1 MNKPIRV
8 VSVFCLVLFM
18 ALLINVT
25 YLMYVRADT
34 LSDDPRNRRII
45 TATFS
50 RERGAILVG
59 KDAVARSVPSDDK
72 YKFQR
77 VYPQP
82 MKYAPITGYFSW
94 YGQTGVESSQNS
106 VLAGDD
112 SRLFVTRL
120 VDMLSNS
127 DPKGGN
133 VQLAANAAAQDAAW
147 EGLEAL
153 PGDAQ
158 GAVVALEPTTGRVL
172 AMASTPTF
180 DPNKLASHDF
190 GAVADLSKELNA
202 DPREP
207 LINRA
212 IGTTLPPGSTFKLVT
227 AAAAIESGN
236 YDADSQVPGGYRFK
250 LPQSTTSVGNYDG
263 GNCGGRRIT
272 LTQALQVSCNVTF
285 MSLANELG
293 VEAMADQA
301 EAFGFNDTSLEDLG
315 GQAES
320 LYPRDLDP
328 PQTALSGIGQSSVT
342 ATPLQMAMV
351 VAAIANDG
359 DVMRPYVVDEVRAA
373 NLSVLDR
380 TDPQSISKAISST
393 TAEELT
399 TMMVATVDSGTATP
413 AQIPGV
419 QVAGKTGTAQSTAD
433 RPPYAWFV
441 SFAPADDP
449 QVAVAVLVQSSDTSR
464 SEIGGGRL
472 GGPIAKAVMEAVI
485 NQ

>member
-18 ALLINVT
+18 ALLVNVT

-147 EGLEAL
+147 EGLQAL

-293 VEAMADQA
+293 VDAMAEQA

-399 TMMVATVDSGTATP
+399 SMMVATVDSGTATP

>member
-18 ALLINVT
+18 ALLVNVT

-112 SRLFVTRL
+112 ARLFVTRL

-212 IGTTLPPGSTFKLVT
+212 ISTTLPPGSTFKLVT

-399 TMMVATVDSGTATP
+399 SMMVATVDSGTATP

-472 GGPIAKAVMEAVI
+472 GGPIAQAVMEAVI

>member
-18 ALLINVT
+18 ALLVNAT
-25 YLMYVRADT
+25 YLMYVRADS
-34 LSDDPRNRRII
+34 LSDDPRNNRII
-45 TATFS
+45 TAAYS

-59 KDAVARSVPSDDK
+59 KEAIARSVPSDDQ

-77 VYPQP
+77 TYSQP
-82 MKYAPITGYFSW
+82 LKYAPITGYFSRFT
-94 YGQTGVESSQNS
+94 QTGVERSQNA
-106 VLAGDD
+106 VLSGDD

-120 VDMLSNS
+120 VDMLSNT

-133 VQLAANAAAQDAAW
+133 VQLTVDAAAQDAAW
-147 EGLEAL
+147 AGLDAL

-172 AMASTPTF
+172 AMVSTPTF
-180 DPNKLASHDF
+180 DPNNFASHDF
-190 GAVADLSKELNA
+190 EAVGELGEQLNA

-207 LINRA
+207 LINRG

-236 YDADSQVPGGYRFK
+236 YDAESMVPGGFRFQ
-250 LPQSTTSVGNYDG
+250 LPQSETTIGNYDG

-272 LTQALQVSCNVTF
+272 MTQALQVSCNVTF
-285 MSLANELG
+285 LSLANELG
-293 VEAMADQA
+293 TEAMAEQA
-301 EAFGFNDTSLEDLG
+301 EAFGFNSTSLEDLG

-320 LYPRDLDP
+320 LYPRDMDA
-328 PQTALSGIGQSSVT
+328 PQTAMSGIGQSSVT

-351 VAAIANDG
+351 AAAIANDG
-359 DVMRPYVVDEVRAA
+359 DVMRPYVVDEVRAP

-380 TDPQSISKAISST
+380 TDPQSISKAISSS
-393 TAEELT
+393 TADELT
-399 TMMVATVDSGTATP
+399 EMMVATVASGTATP
-413 AQIPGV
+413 AQIPGMD
-419 QVAGKTGTAQSTAD
+419 VAGKTGTAQSSGD

-449 QVAVAVLVQSSDTSR
+449 QVAVAVLVQSSDTSPD
-464 SEIGGGRL
+464 EIGGGRL
-472 GGPIAKAVMEAVI
+472 GGPIAKSVMEAVI
-485 NQ
+485 GQ

>member
-8 VSVFCLVLFM
+8 VSVFCLVLFL
-18 ALLINVT
+18 ALLVNST
-25 YLMYVRADT
+25 YLMYVRADD
-34 LSDDPRNRRII
+34 LSEDPRNRRII
-45 TATFS
+45 TATYS

-59 KDAVARSVPSDDK
+59 KEAIARSVPSEDK

-77 VYPQP
+77 TYSQP
-82 MKYAPITGYFSW
+82 FKYAPITGYFSW
-94 YGQTGVESSQNS
+94 YSQTGVERSQNA

-120 VDMLSNS
+120 VDLLSNT

-133 VQLAANAAAQDAAW
+133 VLLTVDAAAQDAAW
-147 EGLEAL
+147 TGLENL

-158 GAVVALEPTTGRVL
+158 GAVVALQPTTGRVL

-180 DPNKLASHDF
+180 DPNGFASHDF
-190 GAVADLSKELNA
+190 EAVRELDERLNA
-202 DPREP
+202 DDREP

-212 IGTTLPPGSTFKLVT
+212 IATTLPPGSTFKLVT

-236 YDADSQVPGGYRFK
+236 YDADSMVPGGFRFK
-250 LPQSTTSVGNYDG
+250 LPQSSTSIGNYDG
-263 GNCGGRRIT
+263 GDCGGRRIT
-272 LTQALQVSCNVTF
+272 LTRAIEVSCNVTF
-285 MSLANELG
+285 LSLANELG
-293 VEAMADQA
+293 NDAMAEQA

-320 LYPRDLDP
+320 LYPRDMDP
-328 PQTALSGIGQSSVT
+328 PQTAMSGIGQSSVT

-351 VAAIANDG
+351 AAAIANDG
-359 DVMRPYVVDEVRAA
+359 DVMRPYVVDEVRAP

-380 TDPQSISKAISST
+380 TEPQSISKAISSS
-393 TAEELT
+393 TADELT
-399 TMMVATVDSGTATP
+399 EMLVSTVEQGTATP

-419 QVAGKTGTAQSTAD
+419 DVAGKTGTAQSTAD

-449 QVAVAVLVQSSDTSR
+449 QVAVAVMVQSSETARD
-464 SEIGGGRL
+464 EIAGGRL
-472 GGPIAKAVMEAVI
+472 GGPIAKAIMEAVI
-485 NQ
+485 NR

>member
-18 ALLINVT
+18 ALLVNVT

-250 LPQSTTSVGNYDG
+250 LPQSTTTVGNYDG

-285 MSLANELG
+285 MTLANELG
-293 VEAMADQA
+293 VDAMAEQA

-351 VAAIANDG
+351 AAAIANDG

-399 TMMVATVDSGTATP
+399 SMMVATVDSGTATP

-441 SFAPADDP
+441 SFAPADNP

-464 SEIGGGRL
+464 SEIGGGLL

>member
-1 MNKPIRV
+1 VNKPIRV
-8 VSVFCLVLFM
+8 VSVFCLVLFL
-18 ALLINVT
+18 ALLVNAT
-25 YLMYVRADT
+25 YLMYVRADD
-34 LSDDPRNRRII
+34 LSADPNNRRVI
-45 TATFS
+45 TATYS

-59 KDAVARSVPSDDK
+59 KEAIARSVPSGDK

-77 VYPQP
+77 TYSEPF
-82 MKYAPITGYFSW
+82 KYAPVTGYFSF
-94 YGQTGVESSQNS
+94 YDRTGIERSQNS
-106 VLAGDD
+106 VLSGDD

-120 VDMLSNS
+120 VDMLSNG

-133 VQLAANAAAQDAAW
+133 VQLTLDAAAQDAAW
-147 EGLEAL
+147 AGLEAL

-158 GAVVALEPTTGRVL
+158 GAVVALQPNTGRVL
-172 AMASTPTF
+172 AMASSPSF

-190 GAVADLSKELNA
+190 GAVADLSKELTA
-202 DPREP
+202 DPRDP

-212 IGTTLPPGSTFKLVT
+212 ISTTLPPGSTFKLVT

-236 YDADSQVPGGYRFK
+236 YDADSIVPGGFRFQ
-250 LPQSTTSVGNYDG
+250 LPQSDDTIGNWDG
-263 GNCGGRRIT
+263 GDCGGRRIT

-285 MSLANELG
+285 LTLANELG
-293 VEAMADQA
+293 NEAMADQA
-301 EAFGFNDTSLEDLG
+301 EAFGFNSTSLEDLG
-315 GQAES
+315 GQAPS
-320 LYPRDLDP
+320 LYPRDMDA
-328 PQTALSGIGQSSVT
+328 PQTAMSGIGQSSVT

-351 VAAIANDG
+351 AAAIANDG
-359 DVMRPYVVDEVRAA
+359 DVMRPYVVDEVRAP

-399 TMMVATVDSGTATP
+399 KMLVATVDSGTAAP

-419 QVAGKTGTAQSTAD
+419 EVAGKTGTAQSTSS

-441 SFAPADDP
+441 SFAPAQDP
-449 QVAVAVLVQSSDTSR
+449 QVAVAVMVQSSDTSPD
-464 SEIGGGRL
+464 EIGGGAL

>member
-8 VSVFCLVLFM
+8 VSVFCLVLFL
-18 ALLINVT
+18 ALLVNAT
-25 YLMYVRADT
+25 YLMYVRADS

-59 KDAVARSVPSDDK
+59 KEAIARSVPSDDK
-72 YKFQR
+72 YKYQR
-77 VYPQP
+77 TYSQP
-82 MKYAPITGYFSW
+82 YKYAPITGYFSW
-94 YGQTGVESSQNS
+94 YGQTGVESSQNA

-133 VQLAANAAAQDAAW
+133 VQLTADAAAQDAAW
-147 EGLEAL
+147 DGLEAL
-153 PGDAQ
+153 PGNAQ

-180 DPNKLASHDF
+180 DPNLLASHDF

-202 DPREP
+202 DPSEP

-236 YDADSQVPGGYRFK
+236 YDADSMVPGGYRFK

-351 VAAIANDG
+351 AAAIANDG

-380 TDPQSISKAISST
+380 TDPQNISRAVSST

-441 SFAPADDP
+441 SFAPADNP

>member
-1 MNKPIRV
+1 VNKPIRV

-18 ALLINVT
+18 ALLVNVT

-120 VDMLSNS
+120 VDLLSNS

-133 VQLAANAAAQDAAW
+133 VQLAADAAAQDAAW
-147 EGLEAL
+147 AGLEGL

-236 YDADSQVPGGYRFK
+236 YDADSQVPGGFRFK
-250 LPQSTTSVGNYDG
+250 LPQSTTTVGNYDG

-293 VEAMADQA
+293 VDAMADQA

-351 VAAIANDG
+351 AAAIANDG

-399 TMMVATVDSGTATP
+399 SMMVATVDSGTATP

-441 SFAPADDP
+441 SFAPADNP

-472 GGPIAKAVMEAVI
+472 GGPIAKSVMEAVI

>member
-18 ALLINVT
+18 ALLVNVT

-293 VEAMADQA
+293 VDAMAEQA

-441 SFAPADDP
+441 SFAPADNP

>member
-8 VSVFCLVLFM
+8 VSVFCLMLFL
-18 ALLINVT
+18 ALLVNAT
-25 YLMYVRADT
+25 YLMYVRADG

-59 KDAVARSVPSDDK
+59 KEAIARSVPSDDK

-77 VYPQP
+77 TYSEPL
-82 MKYAPITGYFSW
+82 KYAPITGYFSW
-94 YGQTGVESSQNS
+94 FSQTGVERSQNS

-120 VDMLSNS
+120 VDLLSNT

-133 VQLAANAAAQDAAW
+133 VLLTVDRAAQDAAW
-147 EGLEAL
+147 DGLEAL

-180 DPNKLASHDF
+180 DPNGFASHDF
-190 GAVADLSKELNA
+190 TAVDELGKGLNA
-202 DPREP
+202 DEREP

-236 YDADSQVPGGYRFK
+236 YDADSMVPGGYRFQ
-250 LPQSTTSVGNYDG
+250 LPQSETTIGNYDD

-285 MSLANELG
+285 LTLANELG
-293 VEAMADQA
+293 NDAMAEQA
-301 EAFGFNDTSLEDLG
+301 EKFGFNDTSLEDLG

-320 LYPRDLDP
+320 LYPRDMDP
-328 PQTALSGIGQSSVT
+328 PQTAMSGIGQSSVT

-351 VAAIANDG
+351 AAAIANDG
-359 DVMRPYVVDEVRAA
+359 DVMRPYLVDEVRAP

-393 TAEELT
+393 TADELT
-399 TMMVATVDSGTATP
+399 AMLVATVDDGTAAP

-419 QVAGKTGTAQSTAD
+419 EVAGKTGTAQSSGD

-449 QVAVAVLVQSSDTSR
+449 QVAVAVLVQSSDTSPD
-464 SEIGGGRL
+464 EIGGGAL
-472 GGPIAKAVMEAVI
+472 GGPIAKSIMEAVI
-485 NQ
+485 AP

>member
-18 ALLINVT
+18 ALLVNVT

-202 DPREP
+202 DPRDP

-250 LPQSTTSVGNYDG
+250 LPQSTTTVGNYDG

-293 VEAMADQA
+293 VDAMADQA

-399 TMMVATVDSGTATP
+399 SMMVATVDSGTATP

-449 QVAVAVLVQSSDTSR
+449 LVAVAVLVQSSDTSR

>member
-8 VSVFCLVLFM
+8 VSVFCLVLFL
-18 ALLINVT
+18 ALLVNST
-25 YLMYVRADT
+25 YLMYVRADD
-34 LSDDPRNRRII
+34 LSDDPRNRRVI
-45 TATFS
+45 TAAYS

-59 KDAVARSVPSDDK
+59 NDAIARSVPSDDR
-72 YKFQR
+72 YEFQR
-77 VYPQP
+77 TYTQP
-82 MKYAPITGYFSW
+82 LKYAPVTGYFSF
-94 YGQTGVESSQNS
+94 YGQTGIERSQNA
-106 VLAGDD
+106 VLSGDD

-127 DPKGGN
+127 DPQGGN
-133 VQLAANAAAQDAAW
+133 VQLTIDAAAQDAAW
-147 EGLEAL
+147 EGLENL

-180 DPNKLASHDF
+180 DPNNLASHDF
-190 GAVADLSKELNA
+190 GAVRDLSVELNN
-202 DPREP
+202 DPRQP
-207 LINRA
+207 LINRG

-227 AAAAIESGN
+227 AAAAIESGD
-236 YDADSQVPGGYRFK
+236 YDADSMVPGGFRFQ

-263 GNCGGRRIT
+263 GDCGGRRIT

-285 MSLANELG
+285 LSLANELG

-301 EAFGFNDTSLEDLG
+301 EAFGFNSTSLEDLG
-315 GQAES
+315 GQATS
-320 LYPRDLDP
+320 LYPRDMDP
-328 PQTALSGIGQSSVT
+328 PQTALSGIGQSNVT

-359 DVMRPYVVDEVRAA
+359 DVMRPYVVDEVRAP

-380 TDPQSISKAISST
+380 TDPETISKAISST
-393 TAEELT
+393 TADELT
-399 TMMVATVDSGTATP
+399 RMMVETVSSGTATP

-419 QVAGKTGTAQSTAD
+419 EVAGKTGTAQSTPD

-441 SFAPADDP
+441 SFAPADEP

-464 SEIGGGRL
+464 SEIAGGRL

-485 NQ
+485 SQ

>member
-1 MNKPIRV
+1 VNKPIRV
-8 VSVFCLVLFM
+8 VSVFCLLLFL
-18 ALLINVT
+18 ALLVNAT
-25 YLMYVRADT
+25 YLMYVR
-34 LSDDPRNRRII
+34 SDSLAQDPRNRRII

-59 KDAVARSVPSDDK
+59 KEPVARSVPSDDQ

-82 MKYAPITGYFSW
+82 FKYAPITGFFSW
-94 YGQTGVESSQNS
+94 FSQTGVERSQNA
-106 VLAGDD
+106 VLSGDD

-120 VDMLSNS
+120 VDLLSNS

-133 VQLAANAAAQDAAW
+133 VQLTVNAAAQDAAW
-147 EGLEAL
+147 NGLEAL

-158 GAVVALEPTTGRVL
+158 GAAVALEPTTGRVL

-180 DPNKLASHDF
+180 DPNEFASHDF
-190 GAVADLSKELNA
+190 GAVAEHSKQLNN
-202 DPREP
+202 DPSQP
-207 LINRA
+207 LLNRA
-212 IGTTLPPGSTFKLVT
+212 ISTTLPPGSTFKLVT
-227 AAAAIESGN
+227 AAAAIESGD
-236 YDADSQVPGGYRFK
+236 YDADSMVPGGFRFQ
-250 LPQSTTSVGNYDG
+250 LPQSSTTIGNHDG

-272 LTQALQVSCNVTF
+272 LTQAMQVSCNVTF
-285 MSLANELG
+285 LTLANELG
-293 VEAMADQA
+293 NDAMADQA
-301 EAFGFNDTSLEDLG
+301 EGFGFNSTSLEDLG
-315 GQAES
+315 GQAPS
-320 LYPRDLDP
+320 LYPRDMDP
-328 PQTALSGIGQSSVT
+328 PQTAMSGIGQASVT

-359 DVMRPYVVDEVRAA
+359 DVMRPYVVDEVRAP

-380 TDPQSISKAISST
+380 TEPQSISKAISST

-399 TMMVATVDSGTATP
+399 KMLVATVETGTATP

-419 QVAGKTGTAQSTAD
+419 EVAGKTGTAQSTAD

-464 SEIGGGRL
+464 DEIAGGRL
-472 GGPIAKAVMEAVI
+472 GGPIAKAIMEAVI
-485 NQ
+485 NP

>member
-8 VSVFCLVLFM
+8 VSVFCLVLFL
-18 ALLINVT
+18 ALLVNST
-25 YLMYVRADT
+25 YLMYVRADD
-34 LSDDPRNRRII
+34 LSDDPRNRRVI
-45 TATFS
+45 TAAYS

-59 KDAVARSVPSDDK
+59 NDAIARSVPSDDR
-72 YKFQR
+72 YEFQR
-77 VYPQP
+77 TYTQP
-82 MKYAPITGYFSW
+82 LKYAPVTGYFSF
-94 YGQTGVESSQNS
+94 YGQTGIERSQNA
-106 VLAGDD
+106 VLSGDD

-127 DPKGGN
+127 DPQGGN
-133 VQLAANAAAQDAAW
+133 VQLTIDAAAQDAAW
-147 EGLEAL
+147 EGLENL

-180 DPNKLASHDF
+180 DPNNLASHDF
-190 GAVADLSKELNA
+190 GAVADLSKELNN
-202 DPREP
+202 DPRQP
-207 LINRA
+207 LINRG

-227 AAAAIESGN
+227 AAAAIESGD
-236 YDADSQVPGGYRFK
+236 YDADSMVPGGFRFQ

-263 GNCGGRRIT
+263 GDCGGRRIT

-285 MSLANELG
+285 LSLANELG

-301 EAFGFNDTSLEDLG
+301 EAFGFNSTSLEDLG
-315 GQAES
+315 GQATS
-320 LYPRDLDP
+320 LYPRDMDP
-328 PQTALSGIGQSSVT
+328 PQTALSGIGQSNVT

-359 DVMRPYVVDEVRAA
+359 DVMRPYVVDEVRAP

-380 TDPQSISKAISST
+380 TDPETISKAISST
-393 TAEELT
+393 TADELT
-399 TMMVATVDSGTATP
+399 RMMVETVSSGTATP

-419 QVAGKTGTAQSTAD
+419 EVAGKTGTAQSTPD

-441 SFAPADDP
+441 SFAPADEP

-464 SEIGGGRL
+464 SEIAGGRL

-485 NQ
+485 SQ

>member
-8 VSVFCLVLFM
+8 VSVFCLVLFL
-18 ALLINVT
+18 ALLINST
-25 YLMYVRADT
+25 YLMYVRADS

-45 TATFS
+45 PAAFS

-59 KDAVARSVPSDDK
+59 KDAIARSVPSDDK
-72 YKFQR
+72 YKYQR
-77 VYPQP
+77 TYSQP
-82 MKYAPITGYFSW
+82 FKYAPITGYFSW
-94 YGQTGVESSQNS
+94 YGQTGVEASQNA

-120 VDMLSNS
+120 VDMLSNT
-127 DPKGGN
+127 DPQGGN
-133 VQLAANAAAQDAAW
+133 VQLTTDPAAQDAAW

-180 DPNKLASHDF
+180 DPNTFASHDF
-190 GAVADLSKELNA
+190 EAVADHSKELNA
-202 DPREP
+202 DPSQP

-236 YDADSQVPGGYRFK
+236 YDADSQVPGGFRFK
-250 LPQSTTSVGNYDG
+250 LPQSTTSVPNYDG
-263 GNCGGRRIT
+263 SNCGGRRIT
-272 LTQALQVSCNVTF
+272 LTEALQVSCNVTF
-285 MSLANELG
+285 LSLANELG
-293 VEAMADQA
+293 TEAMADQA

-320 LYPRDLDP
+320 LYPRDMDQ
-328 PQTALSGIGQSSVT
+328 PQTALSGIGQASVT

-351 VAAIANDG
+351 AAAIANDG

-380 TDPQSISKAISST
+380 TDPQSISEAISDT

-413 AQIPGV
+413 AQIPGIK
-419 QVAGKTGTAQSTAD
+419 VAGKTGTAQSTAD

-449 QVAVAVLVQSSDTSR
+449 QVAVAVLVESSDTSR

>member
-18 ALLINVT
+18 ALLVNAT
-25 YLMYVRADT
+25 YLMYVRADD
-34 LSDDPRNRRII
+34 LSKDPNNRRVI
-45 TATFS
+45 TAAFS

-59 KDAVARSVPSDDK
+59 KDAIARSVPSDDQ

-77 VYPQP
+77 TYSQP
-82 MKYAPITGYFSW
+82 FKYAPVTGYFSW
-94 YGQTGVESSQNS
+94 YGQTGIERSQNA

-133 VQLAANAAAQDAAW
+133 VQLTIQAAAQDAAW
-147 EGLEAL
+147 DGLENL

-180 DPNKLASHDF
+180 DPNNFASHDF
-190 GAVADLSKELNA
+190 SEVKDVSDRLNA
-202 DPREP
+202 DDRDP

-236 YDADSQVPGGYRFK
+236 YDADSMVPGGFKFK
-250 LPQSTTSVGNYDG
+250 LPQSSTEIGNHDG
-263 GNCGGRRIT
+263 GNCGGNRIT
-272 LTQALQVSCNVTF
+272 LTQAMEVSCNVTF
-285 MSLANELG
+285 LSLANELG
-293 VEAMADQA
+293 TEAMADQA
-301 EAFGFNDTSLEDLG
+301 EAFGFNSTQLEDLS
-315 GQAES
+315 GQAKS
-320 LYPRDLDP
+320 LYPRDMDP
-328 PQTALSGIGQSSVT
+328 PQTAMSGIGQSNVT

-351 VAAIANDG
+351 TAAIANDG
-359 DVMRPYVVDEVRAA
+359 DVMRPYVVDEVRAP
-373 NLSVLDR
+373 NLSVLDK
-380 TDPQSISKAISST
+380 TDPQTISKAISSS
-393 TAEELT
+393 TADELT
-399 TMMVATVDSGTATP
+399 KMLVATVEEGTATP
-413 AQIPGV
+413 AQIPNV
-419 QVAGKTGTAQSTAD
+419 EVAGKTGTAQSTAE

-441 SFAPADDP
+441 SFAPANDP
-449 QVAVAVLVQSSDTSR
+449 KVAVAVLVQSSDTSR
-464 SEIGGGRL
+464 NEIAGGRL
-472 GGPIAKAVMEAVI
+472 GGPIAKAIMEAVI
-485 NQ
+485 NR

>member
-18 ALLINVT
+18 ALLVNAT
-25 YLMYVRADT
+25 YLMYVRSDD
-34 LSDDPRNRRII
+34 LSKDPRNRRII

-77 VYPQP
+77 VYSQP
-82 MKYAPITGYFSW
+82 FKYAPITGYFSW
-94 YGQTGVESSQNS
+94 YGQTGVERSQNA

-120 VDMLSNS
+120 VDMLSNG

-133 VQLAANAAAQDAAW
+133 VQLTVNAAAQDAAW
-147 EGLEAL
+147 AGLENL

-180 DPNKLASHDF
+180 DPNNFASHDF
-190 GAVADLSKELNA
+190 TEVKDTSDRLNA
-202 DPREP
+202 DDRDP

-236 YDADSQVPGGYRFK
+236 YDADSMVPGGYTFK
-250 LPQSTTSVGNYDG
+250 LPQSTDVIRNYDG
-263 GNCGGRRIT
+263 GNCGGNRIT
-272 LTQALQVSCNVTF
+272 LTRALQVSCNVTF
-285 MSLANELG
+285 LTLANELG
-293 VEAMADQA
+293 TEALADQA
-301 EAFGFNDTSLEDLG
+301 EAFGFNSTSLEDLG
-315 GQAES
+315 GQAQS
-320 LYPRDLDP
+320 LYPRDMDP
-328 PQTALSGIGQSSVT
+328 PQTAMSGIGQSNVT

-351 VAAIANDG
+351 AAAIANDG
-359 DVMRPYVVDEVRAA
+359 DVMRPYIVDEVRAP
-373 NLSVLDR
+373 NLSVLAR
-380 TDPQSISKAISST
+380 TDPQVISKAISGS

-399 TMMVATVDSGTATP
+399 KMLVATVDEGTATP
-413 AQIPGV
+413 AQIPNV
-419 QVAGKTGTAQSTAD
+419 EVAGKTGTAQSTPE

-441 SFAPADDP
+441 SFAPANDP
-449 QVAVAVLVQSSDTSR
+449 KVAVAVLVQSSDTSR
-464 SEIGGGRL
+464 DEIGGGRL
-472 GGPIAKAVMEAVI
+472 GGPIAKAIMEAVI
-485 NQ
+485 NR

>member
-18 ALLINVT
+18 ALLVNVT

-293 VEAMADQA
+293 VDAMADQA

-441 SFAPADDP
+441 SFAPADNP

>member
-18 ALLINVT
+18 ALLVNVT

-202 DPREP
+202 DPSEP

-212 IGTTLPPGSTFKLVT
+212 ISTTLPPGSTFKLVT

-399 TMMVATVDSGTATP
+399 SMMVATVDSGTATP

-441 SFAPADDP
+441 SFAPADNP

>member
-8 VSVFCLVLFM
+8 VSVFCLVLFL
-18 ALLINVT
+18 ALLVNAT
-25 YLMYVRADT
+25 YLMYVRADS
-34 LSDDPRNRRII
+34 LSDDPRNRRIV

-59 KDAVARSVPSDDK
+59 KEAIARSVPSGDK
-72 YKFQR
+72 YKYQR
-77 VYPQP
+77 TYSQP
-82 MKYAPITGYFSW
+82 YKYAPITGYFSW
-94 YGQTGVESSQNS
+94 YGQTGVESSQNA

-133 VQLAANAAAQDAAW
+133 VQLTAAAAAQDAAW
-147 EGLEAL
+147 DGLEAL

-202 DPREP
+202 DPNEP

-236 YDADSQVPGGYRFK
+236 YDADSMVPGGYRFK

-293 VEAMADQA
+293 VDAMADQA

-351 VAAIANDG
+351 AAAIANDG

-380 TDPQSISKAISST
+380 TDPQNISRAVSST

-399 TMMVATVDSGTATP
+399 KMMVATVDSGTATP

-441 SFAPADDP
+441 SFAPADNP
-449 QVAVAVLVQSSDTSR
+449 QVAVAVLVESSDTSR
-464 SEIGGGRL
+464 SEIGGGAL

>member
-18 ALLINVT
+18 ALLVNVT

-293 VEAMADQA
+293 VDAMAEQA

-399 TMMVATVDSGTATP
+399 SMMVATVDSGTATP

>member
-1 MNKPIRV
+1 VNKPIRV
-8 VSVFCLVLFM
+8 FSVFCLVLFL
-18 ALLINVT
+18 ALLVNAT
-25 YLMYVRADT
+25 YLMYVRADS

-45 TATFS
+45 TAAFS

-59 KDAVARSVPSDDK
+59 KDAIARSVPSDDK

-77 VYPQP
+77 TYSQP
-82 MKYAPITGYFSW
+82 FKYAPITGYFSW
-94 YGQTGVESSQNS
+94 YGSTGVERSQNA

-133 VQLAANAAAQDAAW
+133 VQLTVNPAAQDAAW
-147 EGLEAL
+147 TGLENL

-180 DPNKLASHDF
+180 DPNNFASHDF
-190 GAVADLSKELNA
+190 GAVAELSKELNA

-207 LINRA
+207 LVNRA

-250 LPQSTTSVGNYDG
+250 LPQSDTTVGNYDG

-285 MSLANELG
+285 LSLANELG

-301 EAFGFNDTSLEDLG
+301 EAFGFNSTSLEDLG

-320 LYPRDLDP
+320 LYPRDMDP
-328 PQTALSGIGQSSVT
+328 PQTALSGIGQSNVT

-351 VAAIANDG
+351 AAAIANDG
-359 DVMRPYVVDEVRAA
+359 DVMRPYVVDEVRAP

-393 TAEELT
+393 TADELT
-399 TMMVATVDSGTATP
+399 RMLVATVDSGTATP

-419 QVAGKTGTAQSTAD
+419 EVAGKTGTAQSTAD

-441 SFAPADDP
+441 SFAPANDP
-449 QVAVAVLVQSSDTSR
+449 KVAVAVLVQSSDTSR

-472 GGPIAKAVMEAVI
+472 GGPIAKAIMEAVI
-485 NQ
+485 TR

>member
-18 ALLINVT
+18 ALLVNVT

-133 VQLAANAAAQDAAW
+133 VQLAADAAAQDAAW

-293 VEAMADQA
+293 VDAMADQA

-441 SFAPADDP
+441 SFAPADNP

>member
-18 ALLINVT
+18 ALLVNVT

-293 VEAMADQA
+293 VDAMADQA

>member
-1 MNKPIRV
+1 VNKPIRV
-8 VSVFCLVLFM
+8 VSVFCLLLFM
-18 ALLINVT
+18 ALLVNVT

-77 VYPQP
+77 TYSQP
-82 MKYAPITGYFSW
+82 FKYAPITGYFSW

-133 VQLAANAAAQDAAW
+133 VQLSADAAAQDAAW
-147 EGLEAL
+147 DGLEGL

-212 IGTTLPPGSTFKLVT
+212 IATTLPPGSTFKLVT

-250 LPQSTTSVGNYDG
+250 LPQSTTTVGNYDG

-293 VEAMADQA
+293 VDAMAEQA

-320 LYPRDLDP
+320 LYPPDLDP

-351 VAAIANDG
+351 AAAIANDG

-399 TMMVATVDSGTATP
+399 SMMVATVDSGTATP

>member
-18 ALLINVT
+18 ALLVNVT

-351 VAAIANDG
+351 AAAIANDG

-393 TAEELT
+393 TADELT
-399 TMMVATVDSGTATP
+399 SMMVATVDSGTATP

-441 SFAPADDP
+441 SFAPADNP

>member
-18 ALLINVT
+18 ALLVNVT

-202 DPREP
+202 DPRDP

-250 LPQSTTSVGNYDG
+250 LPQSTTTVGNYDG

-293 VEAMADQA
+293 VDAMADQA

-399 TMMVATVDSGTATP
+399 SMMVATVDSGTATP